1 MLIQLPRDAL
11 QVDLSWGMRPWR
23 KTEGRRLHKVDL
35 EYLYTGYAY
44 MRCTFLYSKVQL
56 NYL

>member
-11 QVDLSWGMRPWR
+11 QVDLSWGMRPW
-23 KTEGRRLHKVDL
+23 HKVDL